1 MSCPVSPHSPQSS
14 QSPQSHRSIH
24 ALASELARLSV
35 AQLQRRYA
43 DLFGESTSLKHKAQL
58 IKRILWRVQAVA
70 QGGLSERARQ
80 IAAGLASEA
89 DLRLRAP
96 APARVRREAAPADDQ
111 VPPLQRPRTVL
122 RAAVR
127 TTPDA
132 DELPPPGG
140 LIKRV
145 YKGRTLLVRVLPE
158 GFLFE
163 GHQFASLTAIARH
176 VTGAHWNGRLFFGLT
191 NGRPGSARS
200 APSMGV
206 TS

>member
-1 MSCPVSPHSPQSS
+1 VSSPHRPTNPPSPE
-14 QSPQSHRSIH
+14 SHRSIH
-24 ALASELARLSV
+24 AMANELARLSV
-35 AQLQRRYA
+35 AELQQRYA

-89 DLRLRAP
+89 DLRLTAP
-96 APARVRREAAPADDQ
+96 APARPRQEAAAANEQASPS
-111 VPPLQRPRTVL
+111 QRPKTVL

-127 TTPDA
+127 TTPEA

-140 LIKRV
+140 MIKRV
-145 YKGRTLLVRVLPE
+145 YKGRTLIVRVLPD

-163 GHQFASLTAIARH
+163 GQQFASLTAIARH
-176 VTGAHWNGRLFFGLT
+176 VTGSHWNGRLFFGLT
-191 NGRPGSARS
+191 QGRSGSARP
-200 APSMGV
+200 APSLGAA
-206 TS
+206 S